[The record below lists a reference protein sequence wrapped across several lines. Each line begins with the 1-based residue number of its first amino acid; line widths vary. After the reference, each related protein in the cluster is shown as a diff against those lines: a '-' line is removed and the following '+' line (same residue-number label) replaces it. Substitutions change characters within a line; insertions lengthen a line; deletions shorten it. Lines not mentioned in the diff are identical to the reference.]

1 MEIVSVADLKIGMF
15 VAEPDCPWT
24 ELPFALQGFLI
35 SRPEQVEVFQQKC
48 RFVYV
53 DRSRSLNEHYRAT
66 KRGTDRALRSMLP
79 TGGSVPEVETARS
92 LLPQFSVDQVEERRH
107 LRRRRFLEFLHQ
119 QEDTEHARALA
130 QELIH
135 IEPRFDGLQMA
146 LQKTFQSI
154 MTEREIDFS
163 SVREGIR
170 DLSGSLQRNPD
181 ALMWLLR
188 LKRKD
193 QYSFDHAMDVSVYL
207 LMLGSHIGWRGLPLI
222 ELGMAGM
229 LQDVGKVQLPVELL
243 AKTEPLT
250 PDEVELIHSHVASS
264 LEILYTQA
272 SLPSDVLVTVSRHH
286 ERWDGS
292 GYPRGIKLDQLG
304 MAAEMAGL
312 VDSFC
317 AMLKNKPYRTALGH
331 QEALEE
337 LYKLR
342 DSKFGLALMEQFVQC
357 VGLYPIGTLVELS
370 SGEVG
375 IVIQQNRVQRSRP
388 RVLVMLDAAK
398 QQVHGYRVVDLRS
411 EQFSDCRVSKALPHD
426 AYGLDTHDYYLG

>member
-15 VAEPDCPWT
+15 VTEPDCPWT

-35 SRPEQVEVFQQKC
+35 SRPEQVDVFQQKC
-48 RFVYV
+48 RFVYI
-53 DRSRSLNEHYRAT
+53 DRTRSLNEHYRAP
-66 KRGTDRALRSMLP
+66 KRGQDRGLRPPPGM
-79 TGGSVPEVETARS
+79 E
-92 LLPQFSVDQVEERRH
+92 FSVQESDSVRRREPIFATASLEEKRH
-107 LRRRRFLEFLHQ
+107 VRRRRFLEFLHQ

-135 IEPRFDGLQMA
+135 IEPRFDRLQLA

-154 MTEREIDFS
+154 MTEREIDFA

-170 DLSGSLQRNPD
+170 DLTGSLQRNPD

-207 LMLGSHIGWRGLPLI
+207 LMLGTHIGWRGQQLN

-229 LQDVGKVQLPVELL
+229 LQDVGKIQLPVELL
-243 AKTEPLT
+243 AKTEPLS
-250 PDEVELIHSHVASS
+250 PEEVELMHSHVASS

-272 SLPSDVLVTVSRHH
+272 HLPSDVLVTVARHH

-292 GYPRGIKLDQLG
+292 GYPRGLQFDQIG

-342 DSKFGLALMEQFVQC
+342 DHKFGLALMEQFVQC

-388 RVLVMLDAAK
+388 RVLVMLDADK
-398 QQVHGYRVVDLRS
+398 NQEHGYRVIDLRS
-411 EQFSDCRVSKALPHD
+411 EQFRDTRVSKALPHD
-426 AYGLDTHDYYLG
+426 AYGLEAHDYYLG